1 MSTKEV
7 INVGKE
13 DGYSD
18 QQVATVDPNL
28 LALASAYTPGSE
40 AEKALVRKIDRR
52 IVPCIWILYTLVA
65 SPSNRLCH
73 STLMTE

>member
-1 MSTKEV
+1 MSTEEV
-7 INVGKE
+7 INVSKE

-18 QQVATVDPNL
+18 RQVVTVHPNL

-65 SPSNRLCH
+65 CPINRLGH